1 MKVTPLEIEKMEF
14 KSAIFGYDK
23 KQIRNFLNEIAN
35 DLTELIKENAQLK
48 EKIVNL
54 EKIQNDYQAMEK
66 KLQSTLL
73 IIQEFKE
80 SIQKSTER
88 EAEQK
93 INETKLQCN
102 VMIKDAER
110 KVSDLK
116 KEIENLLAEKKR
128 IISKIRLF
136 LTEELA
142 IVKNYEN
149 EPNIQSPVSINIEE
163 ENKNLL

>member
-1 MKVTPLEIEKMEF
+1 LEIEKMEF